1 MSWVRTF
8 IDRPVGTT
16 LMTLGIALFGFIAY
30 RFLPVAPLPQVEF
43 PTISVSASLPG
54 AAPETMAAT
63 VATPLERA
71 IGSIAGVT
79 EMTARSSLGSTRIT
93 VQFDLGRDIDAAAR
107 DVQAALNAAQSQ
119 LPTGMPDNPTLRKAN
134 PADAPIMIL
143 SLTSDSLSRGQMYDA
158 ASTVLAQRL
167 AQVEGIGQVT
177 IGGGALPAV
186 RVRVDP
192 GRLAATGLV
201 LDDVRVALVEASAN
215 RPKGSVDDGRRTW
228 QVGANDQARSAA
240 DFAPLILR
248 YEDGNVLRLTD
259 VASVSDSVQDVR
271 TYGVSN
277 DRPAILLILY
287 KTQDANIIAAVD
299 RVRELMPVLRASI
312 PPQVDLEI
320 VTDRTPT
327 IRASVR
333 EVEHALMIAIGLVI
347 AVVWVFLRRVRA
359 ALVPSVS
366 VPVSL
371 AGTFGVM
378 YLLGYSVDNLS
389 LMALTIATG
398 FVVDDA
404 VVVVENISRHR
415 ERGLGAKA
423 AAVAGTREIAFTVFT
438 ISISLIA
445 VFIPVLFMGGIV
457 GRLFREFA
465 VVLSVAILVSMFIS
479 LTTTP
484 MMAAHLLGDRGGV
497 REGAGRGGGR
507 SQPPRLLGLVM
518 RGYRRSLR
526 WMLRRQALGWL
537 LFIASIVA
545 TVAMY
550 QAIPKGFFPRQ
561 DTGRLMGFVR
571 GEQSVSFEQM
581 QASLDRVISILR
593 KDPAID
599 TVTAFTGGGSRNR
612 AFMFISLKPL
622 EQGREPAERIINRLR
637 APLAELAGVRT
648 FLTPVQDIRVGGR
661 ESSSSDLQYALVGD
675 DLETLRRWEPRVVE
689 ALKKLPQVTDVD
701 SDLDDR
707 SPQVELLIDRDAAAR
722 LGVDVRDIDTGL
734 YNAFGQRPVGVIYN
748 PLNQYRVVLELDEP
762 WLDGPHGLQQVWLRG
777 REGAMVPLASV
788 AGQRDGV
795 SALSIGHQAG
805 AVAVTTSFTVAEG
818 YELSEAT
825 AAVRAALADLGMP
838 SSLRGSFEGSAGAF
852 GRSMAS
858 QPLLILAAI
867 LTIYLV
873 LGILYESFLHPLTI
887 LSTLPS
893 AGLGALIAL
902 QATGLPFT
910 VIALIGV
917 FLLIGIVKK
926 NAILVIDFAL
936 AAQRAADRAGMRLSP
951 GTAIYRACL
960 RRVRPILMTTAAAAL
975 GAVPLALGTGD
986 GAELRQPLG
995 VAVVGG
1001 LMLSQLLTLYS
1012 TPVVFLGL
1020 ERLRTRLLGPRGRAA
1035 PEPQAMASP
1044 G

>member
-1 MSWVRTF
+1 MSWARLF

-16 LMTLGIALFGFIAY
+16 LMTLGIALFGFVAY

-71 IGSIAGVT
+71 IGAIAGVT
-79 EMTARSSLGSTRIT
+79 EMTSRSSQGSTRIT
-93 VQFDLGRDIDAAAR
+93 IQFDLGRDIDAAAR
-107 DVQAALNAAQSQ
+107 DVQAAINAAQSQ
-119 LPTGMPDNPTLRKAN
+119 LPSGMPDNPTLRKAN

-143 SLTSDSLSRGQMYDA
+143 SLTSDTLTRGEMYDA

-167 AQVEGIGQVT
+167 AQIEGIGQVT

-192 GRLAATGLV
+192 GRLASTGMT

-215 RPKGSVDDGRRTW
+215 RPKGYLDDGRRTW
-228 QVGANDQARSAA
+228 EVGANDQARSAA

-248 YEDGNVLRLTD
+248 YEDGSVLRLTD
-259 VASVSDSVQDVR
+259 VASVTDSVQDVR

-277 DRPAILLILY
+277 GRPAILLILY
-287 KTQDANIIAAVD
+287 KTQDANIIAAVE
-299 RVRELMPVLRASI
+299 RVRELVPVLRASI
-312 PPQVDLEI
+312 PPQIELDI
-320 VTDRTPT
+320 VSDRTPT

-333 EVEHALMIAIGLVI
+333 EVEHALMIAVGLVI
-347 AVVWVFLRRVRA
+347 AVVWIFLRRVRA

-415 ERGLGAKA
+415 ERGLGARSA
-423 AAVAGTREIAFTVFT
+423 ALVGTREIAFTVFT

-484 MMAAHLLGDRGGV
+484 MLAAHLLGDRSA
-497 REGAGRGGGR
+497 RGRSGEGGR
-507 SQPPRLLGLVM
+507 RQRPPRLLALVM

-537 LFIASIVA
+537 LFIASIAA

-561 DTGRLMGFVR
+561 DTGRLVGFVR
-571 GEQSVSFEQM
+571 GEESVSFEQM
-581 QASLDRVISILR
+581 KASLDRVISIVR
-593 KDPAID
+593 QDPAVE

-612 AFMFISLKPL
+612 AFMFIGLKPL

-637 APLAELAGVRT
+637 GPLAELAGVRT
-648 FLTPVQDIRVGGR
+648 FLSPVQDIRVGGR
-661 ESSSSDLQYALVGD
+661 ESSSDLQYALVGD
-675 DLETLRRWEPRVVE
+675 DLETLRQWEPRVVE
-689 ALKKLPQVTDVD
+689 ALKRLPQITDVN

-707 SPQVELLIDRDAAAR
+707 SPQIELIIDRDAAAR
-722 LGVDVRDIDTGL
+722 FGVDVRDIDTGL

-762 WLDGPHGLQQVWLRG
+762 WLGGPHGLQQVWLRG
-777 REGAMVPLASV
+777 RDGAMVPLASL

-805 AVAVTTSFTVAEG
+805 AVAVTTSFAVAEG
-818 YELSEAT
+818 HALSEAT

-852 GRSMAS
+852 GQSMAS

-936 AAQRAADRAGMRLSP
+936 AAQRAATHAGTRLSP

-975 GAVPLALGTGD
+975 GAVPLALGSGD

-1001 LMLSQLLTLYS
+1001 LMLSQFLTLYS

-1020 ERLRTRLLGPRGRAA
+1020 ERMRARLLGPRNHAGLDPRI
-1035 PEPQAMASP
+1035 MTNP

>member
-1 MSWVRTF
+1 MNWVRTF

-16 LMTLGIALFGFIAY
+16 LLTIGIALFGFIAY
-30 RFLPVAPLPQVEF
+30 RFLPVAPLPQVDF

-71 IGSIAGVT
+71 LGSIAGVT
-79 EMTARSSLGSTRIT
+79 EMTSRSSLGSTRIT

-107 DVQAALNAAQSQ
+107 DVQAAINAAQSQ
-119 LPTGMPDNPTLRKAN
+119 LPSGMPDNPTLRKAN
-134 PADAPIMIL
+134 PADAPVMIL
-143 SLTSDSLSRGQMYDA
+143 SLTSASLTRGQMYDA

-167 AQVEGIGQVT
+167 AQIDGVGQVT

-192 GRLAATGLV
+192 GRLAATGMA

-215 RPKGSVDDGRRTW
+215 RPKGNLDDGQRTW

-240 DFAPLILR
+240 DFAPIILR
-248 YEDGNVLRLTD
+248 YQDGNVLRLTD

-287 KTQDANIIAAVD
+287 KAPDANIITTVD

-312 PPQVDLEI
+312 PPQIDLDI
-320 VTDRTPT
+320 VSDRTPT

-333 EVEHALMIAIGLVI
+333 EVEHALMISIGLVI
-347 AVVWVFLRRVRA
+347 AVVWIFLRRVRA

-415 ERGLGAKA
+415 ERGLGAREA
-423 AAVAGTREIAFTVFT
+423 AWVGTREIAFTVLT

-465 VVLSVAILVSMFIS
+465 VVLSIAILVSMFVS

-484 MMAAHLLGDRGGV
+484 MMAAHLLGDD
-497 REGAGRGGGR
+497 AGKARKR
-507 SQPPRLLGLVM
+507 QRPPWLLALVM

-537 LFIASIVA
+537 LFVAATVA

-550 QAIPKGFFPRQ
+550 QMIPKGFFPRQ
-561 DTGRLMGFVR
+561 DTGQLMGFVR

-581 QASLDRVISILR
+581 QESLDRVIAILR
-593 KDPAID
+593 QDPAIES
-599 TVTAFTGGGSRNR
+599 VTAFTGGGSRNR
-612 AFMFISLKPL
+612 AFMFIGLKPL
-622 EQGREPAERIINRLR
+622 TQGREPAERVINRLR
-637 APLAELAGVRT
+637 APLAQMPGVRA
-648 FLTPVQDIRVGGR
+648 FLSPVQDIRIGGR
-661 ESSSSDLQYALVGD
+661 ESSSNLQYTLVGD
-675 DLETLRRWEPRVVE
+675 DLATLRQWEPRMVE
-689 ALKKLPQVTDVD
+689 ALKKVPQITDID

-707 SPQVELLIDRDAAAR
+707 SPQVELMIDRDAAAR
-722 LGVDVRDIDTGL
+722 FGVDVRDIDTAL

-748 PLNQYRVVLELDEP
+748 PLNQYRVVLELDAP
-762 WLDGPHGLQQVWLRG
+762 WLTGPHGLQQVWLRG
-777 REGAMVPLASV
+777 RDGEMLPLAAV

-795 SALSIGHQAG
+795 GALSIGHQAG
-805 AVAVTTSFTVAEG
+805 AVAITTSFALTEG

-825 AAVRAALADLGMP
+825 AAVRAALDDLGMP
-838 SSLRGSFEGSAGAF
+838 SSLRGSFEGTAGAF
-852 GRSMAS
+852 GKSMAS
-858 QPLLILAAI
+858 QPMLIAAAI

-902 QATGLPFT
+902 QATSLPFT

-936 AAQRAADRAGMRLSP
+936 AAQRAADREGRRLSP

-975 GAVPLALGTGD
+975 GAVPLAIGSGD
-986 GAELRQPLG
+986 GAEMRQPLG

-1020 ERLRTRLLGPRGRAA
+1020 ERLRARFLGPRGRAGL
-1035 PEPQAMASP
+1035 EPQPVASA

>member
-1 MSWVRTF
+1 MNWVRAF

-16 LMTLGIALFGFIAY
+16 LLTIGIALFGFIAY
-30 RFLPVAPLPQVEF
+30 RFLPVAPLPQIEF

-54 AAPETMAAT
+54 ASPETMAAT

-71 IGSIAGVT
+71 IGAIAGVT
-79 EMTARSSLGSTRIT
+79 EITSNSSLGSTRIT
-93 VQFDLGRDIDAAAR
+93 VQFDLGRSIDAAAR

-143 SLTSDSLSRGQMYDA
+143 SLTSASLTRGQMYDA
-158 ASTVLAQRL
+158 ASTVLAQRI
-167 AQVEGIGQVT
+167 AQVDGIGQVT

-192 GRLAATGLV
+192 GRLAATGLA

-215 RPKGSVDDGRRTW
+215 RPKGNLDDGQRSW

-248 YEDGNVLRLTD
+248 YQDGNVLRLTD

-277 DRPAILLILY
+277 GRPAILLILY
-287 KTQDANIIAAVD
+287 KSPDANIISTVD
-299 RVRELMPVLRASI
+299 RVRDLMPVLRASI
-312 PPQVDLEI
+312 PPQIDLEI

-327 IRASVR
+327 IRASVK

-347 AVVWVFLRRVRA
+347 TVVWAFLRRVRA

-415 ERGLGAKA
+415 ERGLGAREA
-423 AAVAGTREIAFTVFT
+423 AWIGTREIAFTVLT
-438 ISISLIA
+438 ISISLVA

-465 VVLSVAILVSMFIS
+465 VVLSVAIMVSMFVS

-484 MMAAHLLGDRGGV
+484 MMAAHLLGDDK
-497 REGAGRGGGR
+497 ATGRKR
-507 SQPPRLLGLVM
+507 QRPPWLLALVM

-526 WMLRRQALGWL
+526 WMLRRQPLGWL
-537 LFIASIVA
+537 LFVAAMVA
-545 TVAMY
+545 TVMMY
-550 QAIPKGFFPRQ
+550 QMIPKGFFPRQ

-581 QASLDRVISILR
+581 QASLDRVIGILR
-593 KDPAID
+593 ADPAIE

-612 AFMFISLKPL
+612 AFMFIGLKPL
-622 EQGREPAERIINRLR
+622 DEGREPAERIINRLR
-637 APLAELAGVRT
+637 GPLAELPGVRT

-661 ESSSSDLQYALVGD
+661 ESTSDFQYTLVGD
-675 DLETLRRWEPRVVE
+675 DLPTLRQWEPRVVE
-689 ALKKLPQVTDVD
+689 ALKKLPQITDVN

-707 SPQVELLIDRDAAAR
+707 SPQVELVIDRDAAAR
-722 LGVDVRDIDTGL
+722 FGVDVRDIDTAL

-748 PLNQYRVVLELDEP
+748 PLNQYRVVLELDSP
-762 WLDGPHGLQQVWLRG
+762 WLSGPHGLQQVWLRG
-777 REGAMVPLASV
+777 RDDRMLPLASV

-795 SALSIGHQAG
+795 SALSIGHQGG
-805 AVAVTTSFTVAEG
+805 AVAITTSFALAEG
-818 YELSEAT
+818 YELSEGT
-825 AAVRAALADLGMP
+825 AAVRAALEDLGMP
-838 SSLRGSFEGSAGAF
+838 SSLRGSFEGTAGAF

-858 QPLLILAAI
+858 QPMLIAAAI

-902 QATGLPFT
+902 QMTGLPFT

-936 AAQRAADRAGMRLSP
+936 AAQRAADRAGTRLSP

-975 GAVPLALGTGD
+975 GAVPLAIGSGD

-1020 ERLRTRLLGPRGRAA
+1020 ERLRTRLLGPRGRGA
-1035 PEPQAMASP
+1035 PARQTVVNP